1 MGDERLRE
9 EMAVSNPPPDPT
21 SLGKL
26 ASSGEAAQPA
36 DQPDSTKPAPPAEPT
51 LEEKLDRSLA
61 QMGGDPRL
69 KIPEI
74 LTKPVHVP
82 GVTDRPPKDTT
93 PQFAK
98 FEKAGVL
105 MNLGV
110 EFVVAIAV
118 GGAMGYAVDWL
129 TGSTPVGVVVGLVL
143 GLIFAFV
150 RLIRTAM
157 QLQKKE
163 QQKP

>member
-9 EMAVSNPPPDPT
+9 EMAVSNSPPDPAL
-21 SLGKL
+21 SGEP
-26 ASSGEAAQPA
+26 ASSGNAPPQS
-36 DQPDSTKPAPPAEPT
+36 DQPDSSKPAPPAEPT

-82 GVTDRPPKDTT
+82 GVTDRPSKKAT

-98 FEKAGVL
+98 FENAGVL

-118 GGAMGYAVDWL
+118 GGAIGYAIDLL
-129 TGSTPVGVVVGLVL
+129 TGSAPAGVVSGLVL